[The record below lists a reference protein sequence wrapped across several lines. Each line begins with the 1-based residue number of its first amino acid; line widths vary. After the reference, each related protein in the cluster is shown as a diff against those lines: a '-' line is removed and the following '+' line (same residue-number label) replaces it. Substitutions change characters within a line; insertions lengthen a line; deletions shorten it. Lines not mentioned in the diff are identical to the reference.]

1 MYADDTAT
9 LSSGCDIGLARS
21 HAQEAADAMVR
32 WARKWKMKTAGEKT
46 QALVLSQRYQDARDF
61 SIKVAGVEVAG
72 QPHLKLLGVVFDLSL
87 HFGEHCK
94 QLSRSA
100 ARWPLEPLAPVS
112 TYATGSL
119 WATAG
124 RRPAREKEEQQ
135 PNAPTCSI
143 SCRTTNQFPP

>member
-72 QPHLKLLGVVFDLSL
+72 QPHLKLLGVVFDRSL

-112 TYATGSL
+112 SPH
-119 WATAG
+119 
-124 RRPAREKEEQQ
+124 RP
-135 PNAPTCSI
+135 
-143 SCRTTNQFPP
+143 PPVPGLPQVQEP